1 MTRSQPYPL
10 ELIDETLDIN
20 ATDNY
25 DLTLELS
32 EDGVSLA
39 VLDLLRGKYVMLRH
53 YPHEEESLS
62 ASRYFS
68 DIVNSDDFLR
78 RRYRKVFIVVPS
90 LNATLIPAAV
100 YETGLREDYFRL
112 NFASADPG
120 LVVSNALQFP
130 DAVVLFSPSKDVTD
144 SISARWRDV
153 SPWHHTKPLLSHVS
167 AVCRS
172 NDGCYVH
179 LHFEKDFVTVITAEK
194 RNLTFCNSFAISS
207 PQDGA
212 YYLFSVLD
220 RNNIRHDETIYVS
233 GAVEPYGEAHISL
246 LSFSQNVRFA
256 SPVIRHGFSYV
267 MNEVQ
272 LHRWLNLFTAAS
284 CE

>member
-1 MTRSQPYPL
+1 MARSQPYPL
-10 ELIDETLDIN
+10 ELIDETLNIN

-32 EDGVSLA
+32 EEGVSFA
-39 VLDLLRGKYVMLRH
+39 VLDLLRDKYVMLRH
-53 YPHEEESLS
+53 YPHDDESVTTGRRF
-62 ASRYFS
+62 AE
-68 DIVNSDDFLR
+68 IIEADDFLM
-78 RRYRKVFIVVPS
+78 RRYRKVFIIAPS

-100 YETGLREDYFRL
+100 YENGLREDYFRF
-112 NFASADPG
+112 NFSTADCG
-120 LVVSNALQFP
+120 VIVSNSLPFP
-130 DAVVLFSPSKDVTD
+130 DAVVLFSPSREVTE
-144 SISARWRDV
+144 SIPARWREI

-167 AVCRS
+167 TVCRT

-179 LHFEKDFVTVITAEK
+179 IHFEKDFVTVITAEK
-194 RNLTFCNSFAISS
+194 RNLTFCNSFATSS

-212 YYLFSVLD
+212 YYLFSVMD
-220 RNNIRHDETIYVS
+220 RNGIRHDETIFVS
-233 GAVEPYGEAHISL
+233 GTVEPYGEAHIAL
-246 LSFSQNVRFA
+246 LSFAHNVRFA
-256 SPVIRHGFSYV
+256 SPVIRQSFSYV

>member
-1 MTRSQPYPL
+1 MARSQPYPL

-53 YPHEEESLS
+53 YPREEESGTAVRS
-62 ASRYFS
+62 FDETVGA
-68 DIVNSDDFLR
+68 DDFLK
-78 RRYRKVFIVVPS
+78 RRYRKVFIVAPS
-90 LNATLIPAAV
+90 LNATMIPAAV
-100 YETGLREDYFRL
+100 YENGLREDYFRF
-112 NFASADPG
+112 NFGSADSG
-120 LVVSNALQFP
+120 VIISNTITFA
-130 DAVVLFSPSKDVTD
+130 DAIVLFSPAKEVTE
-144 SISARWRDV
+144 SISSRWRDI

-167 AVCRS
+167 AVCRT

-179 LHFEKDFVTVITAEK
+179 LHFEKDFVTVVTAEK
-194 RNLTFCNSFAISS
+194 RNLTFCNSFATSS

-212 YYLFSVLD
+212 YYLFSVLE
-220 RNNIRHDETIYVS
+220 RNGIRHDETIHVS
-233 GAVEPYGEAHISL
+233 GSVEPYGEAHIAL
-246 LSFSQNVRFA
+246 LSFAQNVRFA
-256 SPVIRHGFSYV
+256 SPAIRHGFSYV